1 MNRYQKIQLSERK
14 YYIIGFIILV
24 VLLYIIR
31 LFYLQIIAD
40 EYKVYAQIN
49 AFEFL
54 TEYPPRGYIYDRNG
68 KLLVMNEPSYDLMVV
83 PKEAK
88 GCDTMALCDI
98 LQITKEE
105 FIKRMTKLS
114 LPPNSPR
121 KQGIFEKQLSVKTY
135 AALQEKMYR
144 LKGFYVQVR
153 SIRKYPKPIA
163 AHALGYIGEVSK
175 EKAEKDPYYKEG
187 DYIGISGI
195 EYSYEKYLRGK
206 KGTRIIIRDVH
217 NREVGRFMDG
227 KYDTLA
233 IPGKP
238 LYSSIDAELQEYG
251 EYLMQNKKGSIVAIE
266 PSTGEILCLV
276 SSPTYD
282 PNMLVG
288 GKERNKNFA
297 RLYADTINVPLFNR
311 ATQAMYPPGSTFK
324 LIDALIGQKD
334 GVLFPNT
341 RYPCARG
348 YPPMGGKPKCHP
360 HPSPAD
366 LEMSIQYS
374 CNSYYSYVF
383 KSIVENYKL
392 WGNFENAYQHWREAV
407 MSFGI
412 GKKLNYDIPFEKP
425 GNVPTIQYYNKVFG
439 KNRWFA
445 STVISLGIGQAELTA
460 VPIQLANVMC
470 IIANRGFYYTPHI
483 IKGIGHEKCLDST
496 FKVKHYAY
504 VTEREYYERVINA
517 MEKVVEAGT
526 ATLAKIK
533 DIKICGKTGTAQ
545 NPHGKDHALFFAFA
559 PKDDPKIAISVIV
572 ENSGFGGVW
581 AAPIASLM
589 IEKYLKRKITRP
601 DLEKRMV
608 EANLIKANIDYIK
621 SGMPDKKKNITHKKR
636 KRKQ

>member
-1 MNRYQKIQLSERK
+1 MNLNQKIQLSQRK
-14 YYIIGFIILV
+14 YHIIVAVIMVV
-24 VLLYIIR
+24 VLYIAR

-49 AFEFL
+49 AFEFV

-83 PKEAK
+83 PKDAK
-88 GCDTMALCDI
+88 ECDTTALCEI
-98 LQITKEE
+98 LGISKDE
-105 FIKRMTKLS
+105 FVKRMIKLS

-121 KQGIFEKQLSVKTY
+121 KQGLFEKQLSIKIY

-144 LKGFYVQVR
+144 FKGFYVQVR
-153 SIRKYPKPIA
+153 SVRKYPRPIA

-175 EKAEKDPYYKEG
+175 EKAEKDSYYKEG

-206 KGTRIIIRDVH
+206 KGTRIVIKDVH

-238 LYSSIDAELQEYG
+238 LYSSLDADLQEYG
-251 EYLMQNKKGSIVAIE
+251 EYLMRNKKGSIVAIE

-297 RLYADTINVPLFNR
+297 KLNADTILVPLFNR

-341 RYPCARG
+341 VYPCVGG

-360 HPSPAD
+360 HPMPN

-383 KSIVENYKL
+383 KSIVENYKK
-392 WGNFENAYQHWREAV
+392 WGSFINAYQHWREAV

-412 GKKLNYDIPFEKP
+412 GKKLHYDIPYEKL
-425 GNVPTIQYYNKVFG
+425 GNVPSVKYYDKVFG
-439 KNRWFA
+439 KDRWYA

-470 IIANRGFYYTPHI
+470 IIANRGYYYIPHI
-483 IKGIGHEKCLDST
+483 IKGVGYEKYLDST

-504 VTEREYYERVINA
+504 VTENEYYERVIHA

-526 ATLAKIK
+526 ATLAKIP

-559 PKDDPKIAISVIV
+559 PKDNPKIAISVIV
-572 ENSGFGGVW
+572 ENAGFGGVW

-589 IEKYLKRKITRP
+589 IEKYLKGTISRP

-608 EANLIKANIDYIK
+608 EANLIQANIEYIK
-621 SGMPDKKKNITHKKR
+621 SSGLSKKNNNKHR
-636 KRKQ
+636 KRR